1 MNGLFCPDTLRA
13 AFRTARESDM
23 PAREGIKELLTPNSP
38 NSSAAAEAHS
48 ASMAMPEFA
57 RWERCLELLV
67 EEFLTRKF
75 ELLKLNKARR
85 EKIEEFIRE
94 RAKIET
100 TLENAV
106 QSRLGSPEHE
116 ALQLFAHQVCVF
128 HLLQVLLLKRWVD
141 RDLVSAESLKL
152 SGQTLN
158 WQITSFLKK
167 NSRNGMMQRHDW
179 SFLKQNLFSWYSP
192 TRETWERLR
201 LLLEP
206 ANLAVE
212 TGDFPARLLRSLG
225 SHTRL
230 SLLGFTPSLIDS
242 GALWRLLLEQ
252 KAFDLRLDSVD
263 QLDIASETSGPVLLS
278 GLRNGESLN
287 SLRELARGKELH
299 GAWAFTNS
307 DFERYLS
314 EMFILW
320 ECASEIPRINIH
332 PRPLLKELSRDVVKA
347 TSFFGDGMRM
357 PYQAHF
363 GACFQDGEGDE
374 LEDVSYLLDQLKE
387 NGLLLISSDVFWPT
401 DSDAAAERLRDA
413 VLRKASLRLIVDLRQ
428 LTGNGGERIPKG
440 VYLLEKCS
448 SKELRDSNRPQIL
461 RARGHLQPQSAQATW
476 GRVIESIRHETSPG
490 EVSVKTFDG
499 VRLESMAAAASQ
511 QELRSSPWI
520 TLSDPAFYEASGR
533 LRRNPSKAFTIGTIM
548 RWKDGMQIPSQR
560 GLVFQEHSKNL
571 LAGLPGES
579 SIFAEDTPRYLLLPE
594 ASVVEQPAFFVAQV
608 LSAPVQFWYRL
619 ELEQNIGKRQKQIE
633 RQSEQRLKLM
643 PLIRL
648 FEPGTLLPAPSALK
662 AIESIDEVRHQLMSI
677 FRQATLGM
685 NEKSRLHQIVLSLEH
700 SVRQSLEVCSDFS
713 RHLFPEL
720 TIQRSNIPATL
731 PDLSP
736 KMALDIFRHLDHS
749 PILQH
754 PAIHQA
760 RLRQAH
766 DFKVTNCSFEESAV
780 GAMGEL
786 KIFHGIDA
794 VIKLSGPSLL
804 LKAAHEEVQRRLGRP
819 WRETAARIAFPTD
832 FMLVQT
838 QLKEVIR
845 SIERQLQATR
855 EQLAMLDQIFCCLLG
870 LSPSFTDES
879 VRIAMRRHLSPDDN
893 RVNARFQKEQV
904 FTPAGLEAPT
914 VILQ

>member
-23 PAREGIKELLTPNSP
+23 PAREGIKELLSP
-38 NSSAAAEAHS
+38 NAPASSAAADAPS
-48 ASMAMPEFA
+48 APMPEPEFD

-67 EEFLTRKF
+67 GEFLLRKF

-85 EKIEEFIRE
+85 DKIEEFIRE
-94 RAKIET
+94 RAKVET

-106 QSRLGSPEHE
+106 QSRLGCPEHE

-141 RDLVSAESLKL
+141 RDLVSADSLKL

-167 NSRNGMMQRHDW
+167 NCRNGVMQRHDW

-206 ANLAVE
+206 ANLAGE
-212 TGDFPARLLRSLG
+212 SGDFPARLLRSLG

-230 SLLGFTPSLIDS
+230 SLLGFNPSLIDS
-242 GALWRLLLEQ
+242 GALWSLLLEQ
-252 KAFDLRLDSVD
+252 KAFDLRLESME

-299 GAWAFTNS
+299 GAWAFTDS

-332 PRPLLKELSRDVVKA
+332 GRPLLKELSRDVVKA
-347 TSFFGDGMRM
+347 TSFFGDSTRV

-374 LEDVSYLLDQLKE
+374 LEDVPYLLDQLKE

-401 DSDAAAERLRDA
+401 DTDPATERLRDA

-428 LTGNGGERIPKG
+428 LTGNSGERIPKG
-440 VYLLEKCS
+440 VYILEKCG

-461 RARGHLQPQSAQATW
+461 RARGHLLPKNAQATW
-476 GRVIESIRHETSPG
+476 RHVIDCIRHETSPG
-490 EVSVKTFDG
+490 EVSVKAIEG

-533 LRRNPSKAFTIGTIM
+533 LRRNPSKAFTLGTIM

-579 SIFAEDTPRYLLLPE
+579 GIFAEETPRFLLLPE

-619 ELEQNIGKRQKQIE
+619 ELEQNTGKRQKHID

-643 PLIRL
+643 PLVRL
-648 FEPGTLLPAPSALK
+648 FEPGTLLPAPGAVK
-662 AIESIDEVRHQLMSI
+662 GIESIEEVRHQLMSI
-677 FRQATLGM
+677 FRQPTLGM
-685 NEKSRLHQIVLSLEH
+685 NEKARLHQIVLSLEH

-713 RHLFPEL
+713 KHLFPEL
-720 TIQRSNIPATL
+720 IIQRSSIPATL

-749 PILQH
+749 PLLQH
-754 PAIHQA
+754 PAIHMS

-766 DFKVTNCSFEESAV
+766 DFKVTNCSFEENAL

-786 KIFHGIDA
+786 KIFHGIDP

-804 LKAAHEEVQRRLGRP
+804 LKAAHDEIQRRIGRP
-819 WRETAARIAFPTD
+819 WRETAARIIFPTD

-838 QLKEVIR
+838 QLKEVAR
-845 SIERQLQATR
+845 SIERQLQLTR
-855 EQLAMLDQIFCCLLG
+855 EQLALLDQIFCCLLG
-870 LSPSFTDES
+870 LSSSFTDES
-879 VRIAMRRHLSPDDN
+879 VRVAMRRHLSPDDN